1 MAGWVVAEDGED
13 WTLTRGAEGAAGEC
27 AVQCRR
33 SAAGDE
39 GIRAMERGQHVAAA
53 NESRPKPKDGC
64 SVVFFR
70 RKQDAVQERHCT
82 LSDCCLLL
90 DRLLGIPGT
99 LLNGPAS
106 PRRQRKVQPS
116 PAQPGRSR
124 GESSRVESG
133 RVEVE
138 ESRVGWL
145 PRSASTLDSDPRA
158 LT

>member
-1 MAGWVVAEDGED
+1 MVAEDGED

-106 PRRQRKVQPS
+106 PRSARFS
-116 PAQPGRSR
+116 PAQPSPV
-124 GESSRVESG
+124 EVEVNPVELSRVESRSR
-133 RVEVE
+133 RVE
-138 ESRVGWL
+138 SGGFL
-145 PRSASTLDSDPRA
+145 DQPRPSTLT
-158 LT
+158 LGL